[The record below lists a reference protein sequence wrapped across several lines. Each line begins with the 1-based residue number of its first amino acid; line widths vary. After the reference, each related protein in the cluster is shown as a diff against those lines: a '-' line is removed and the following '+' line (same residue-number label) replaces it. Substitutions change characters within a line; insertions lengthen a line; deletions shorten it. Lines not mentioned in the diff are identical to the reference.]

1 MASESIAIDSAE
13 QIGARGVIV
22 KYTYNMPC
30 DLSLILV
37 YNLGSDRS
45 KRVLKLHRT
54 YNILQGIIRKLLC
67 WSRQLRQYRWK
78 DIFFVHELSLSCFR
92 SHDQFNSANCDFL
105 KWWTMWTLQRWWNSC
120 HVTSLNLTSLVRW
133 QIHPIWSRICPH
145 HSARDRWL
153 RSFG

>member
-13 QIGARGVIV
+13 QSRSRGIIV

-37 YNLGSDRS
+37 YNLDGKCKRYKFDRKWYRS

-54 YNILQGIIRKLLC
+54 YNVLQGMIRKLLC
-67 WSRQLRQYRWK
+67 CNWSRQLRQYRWK

-92 SHDQFNSANCDFL
+92 SHDQFFSQIVTCEPYRGDE
-105 KWWTMWTLQRWWNSC
+105 TV
-120 HVTSLNLTSLVRW
+120 VTSPPLNLTSLVKW
-133 QIHPIWSRICPH
+133 QTYPSLFQEFR
-145 HSARDRWL
+145 
-153 RSFG
+153 